1 MCAAGFLAR
10 IARKMSAVVQDLPVP
25 VVPRMAR
32 CFPSSS
38 STRTMAGM
46 VLSWRM
52 QPMRTERLE
61 SPQKAASSSLLEATR
76 TRSPSAG

>member
-1 MCAAGFLAR
+1 MWAAGFFSR
-10 IARKMSAVVQDLPVP
+10 IARRISAVVQDLPVP

-38 STRTMAGM
+38 STRTIAGM

-52 QPMRTERLE
+52 QPMRTERE
-61 SPQKAASSSLLEATR
+61 GSPQKAASSSLLKATR